1 MNDEWY
7 FRSSD
12 GRVYGPADVEAL
24 KSWAEEG
31 RIEPSGYVSQDR
43 KSWMPAQMMAE
54 LEMTWVVEAEPG
66 KFYGPFNRAVVQRLS
81 ESGELPEGAFV
92 YRRHFYPIDQDPPPK
107 IVEKIVEVPVEKIVE
122 KIVEVPVEKIVEKII
137 EVEPPPRKMIVEAE
151 AVQTEAQLP
160 PAPILGGIFKN
171 VDPHKLVELERAA
184 QRELTAARQGR
195 GKLTGLFSRR

>member
-1 MNDEWY
+1 M
-7 FRSSD
+7 
-12 GRVYGPADVEAL
+12 GRRGGAWQVL
-24 KSWAEEG
+24 C
-31 RIEPSGYVSQDR
+31 
-43 KSWMPAQMMAE
+43 
-54 LEMTWVVEAEPG
+54 
-66 KFYGPFNRAVVQRLS
+66 PFNRAVVQRLS

-151 AVQTEAQLP
+151 AVQTEAKLP

-171 VDPHKLVELERAA
+171 VDPQKLAELERAA
-184 QRELTAARQGR
+184 QREITAVRQGR

>member
-92 YRRHFYPIDQDPPPK
+92 YRRHFYPVDQDPPPK
-107 IVEKIVEVPVEKIVE
+107 IVEKVVEVPVVKIVE

-137 EVEPPPRKMIVEAE
+137 EVEPPPRKVIVEAE
-151 AVQTEAQLP
+151 AVQTEAKLP

-171 VDPHKLVELERAA
+171 VDPQKLVELERAA
-184 QRELTAARQGR
+184 QREITAARQGR

>member
-92 YRRHFYPIDQDPPPK
+92 YRRHFYPVDQDPPPK

-137 EVEPPPRKMIVEAE
+137 EVEPPPRKVIVEAE
-151 AVQTEAQLP
+151 AVQTEAKLP

-171 VDPHKLVELERAA
+171 VDPQKLVELEQAA
-184 QRELTAARQGR
+184 QREITAARQGR